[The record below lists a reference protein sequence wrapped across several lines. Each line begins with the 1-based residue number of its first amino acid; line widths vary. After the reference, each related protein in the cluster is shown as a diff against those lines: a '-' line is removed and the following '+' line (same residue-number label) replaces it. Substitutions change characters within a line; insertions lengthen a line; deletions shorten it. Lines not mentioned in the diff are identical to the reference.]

1 MPGNPESTKLTCV
14 FGSLP
19 NFADDEEK
27 SLDFDKAFKN
37 VDSILTPSTPSSAFK
52 IGDKS
57 DDPVSMYLNDIF
69 TVPVNLSGLPAISVP
84 AGYDK
89 NNLPLGL
96 QLIGKP
102 FDEQTILNLS
112 LAIEK
117 RANFKKNFKVWWS

>member
-1 MPGNPESTKLTCV
+1 
-14 FGSLP
+14 
-19 NFADDEEK
+19 
-27 SLDFDKAFKN
+27 
-37 VDSILTPSTPSSAFK
+37 
-52 IGDKS
+52 
-57 DDPVSMYLNDIF
+57 MYLNDIF

-117 RANFKKNFKVWWS
+117 RANFKKNYKVWWS